1 MMIFLL
7 LLRDILLVLALN
19 VVFLVPNVL
28 VDMSKWLQ
36 RLMVRGKYCLL
47 PAIWLYITERED
59 SDNGAGVLLRQ
70 FPISEHPRNIN
81 KNLSLFAWSIFS
93 LRFLFRE
100 SELRFVPGRVR
111 ANVGQSGMISC
122 SQPGT
127 EWQVSANERT
137 RGRRRTNERAA
148 APAPAYHCSDLHNKQ

>member
-1 MMIFLL
+1 MLIFLL

-59 SDNGAGVLLRQ
+59 SDNGADVLLRH

-81 KNLSLFAWSIFS
+81 RNLSLFSMVHFFIAIFVQRIRAQICPRTSAGKCWPEWEDIQFPARDRVTSIS
-93 LRFLFRE
+93 Q
-100 SELRFVPGRVR
+100 SEDTGEKTDQWE
-111 ANVGQSGMISC
+111 GSC
-122 SQPGT
+122 SCSCISLLR
-127 EWQVSANERT
+127 SA
-137 RGRRRTNERAA
+137 
-148 APAPAYHCSDLHNKQ
+148 